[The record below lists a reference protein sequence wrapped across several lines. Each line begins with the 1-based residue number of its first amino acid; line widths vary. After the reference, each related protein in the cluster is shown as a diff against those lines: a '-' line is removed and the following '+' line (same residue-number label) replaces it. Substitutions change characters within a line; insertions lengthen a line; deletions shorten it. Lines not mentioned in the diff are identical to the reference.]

1 MDKYAIIVAGG
12 LGQRMGNEI
21 PKQFLPLKGK
31 PIIYYTLKA
40 FIDAFEDIRI
50 ILVLPEDH
58 LPLGDKI
65 VSEFQTAN
73 KIQLAAGGKTRFH
86 SVKNG
91 LQFIINPSI
100 VFVHD
105 GVRCLVTKQLIRNC
119 FDQALEKGSAI
130 PAISPADSMRM
141 VKGDTH
147 FTINRDDVRIVQTP
161 QTFRSDMLLRAFE
174 QEYKDNFTDEAT
186 VAEAA
191 DNQVYLIEGEYS
203 NIKITRPIDLCIAEN
218 LIDSIA

>member
-12 LGQRMGNEI
+12 SGQRMGSET
-21 PKQFLPLKGK
+21 PKQFLLLKGK
-31 PIIYYTLKA
+31 PIIHYALKA
-40 FIDAFEDIRI
+40 FLEAFDDIRI
-50 ILVLPEDH
+50 VLVLPKEH
-58 LPLGDKI
+58 LAIGEKI
-65 VSEFQTAN
+65 IDSFQTDN
-73 KIQLAAGGKTRFH
+73 KIQLTSGGKTRFE

-91 LQFIINPSI
+91 LQFVSHPSI

-130 PAISPADSMRM
+130 PAIVPADSMRM
-141 VKGDTH
+141 TKGTTH
-147 FTINRDDVRIVQTP
+147 STINREDVRIIQTP
-161 QTFRSDMLLRAFE
+161 QTFMSEIIIPAFKQDYNE
-174 QEYKDNFTDEAT
+174 SFTDEAT

-191 DNQVYLIEGEYS
+191 GNQVYLIEGEYS

-218 LIDSIA
+218 LLASIA